1 MMLTQ
6 FVSTFRF
13 VAVKNLSKNDLECLK
28 KLGYI
33 YFIYLFI
40 YSGLEFTVS
49 FLMYH
54 KFNFTSIDQAK
65 MYLTTGNLPYMT
77 IILSILLFYY
87 GL

>member
-1 MMLTQ
+1 MLTQ
-6 FVSTFRF
+6 FVSIFRF

-65 MYLTTGNLPYMT
+65 MYLTTGNLPYSTNNIMYT
-77 IILSILLFYY
+77 LFYY
-87 GL
+87 DL